1 MKIIKPIVAISK
13 IIDNHDAVLCGFD
26 GVLYDG
32 KNVNK
37 EALHALHKCSEAG
50 KEVVV
55 LTNSPLRVHSII
67 GLLLEGSASD
77 LAFLSSVISAGE
89 VLHYRLKDYTRL
101 GLPGPK
107 YYTLGNTS
115 AEAVFAGTLCQKAGN
130 LQQADFL
137 FAGMPENEND
147 MLEKYM
153 PALEHA
159 FALGLPLLCVGND
172 VSTYYNGEISLGA
185 GALAEQYAV
194 MGGKILTFGK
204 PDTAFLDYALESFSY
219 RPKSLLCIGDNFA
232 TDIKSGTLLNASTLL
247 ISKGVHVNML
257 GEGYIPDVEK
267 ARNLAMNFDAWPDY
281 VISGLRW

>member
-115 AEAVFAGTLCQKAGN
+115 AEAVFAGTLCQCRRKPKLTTPRSSLRPRAGR
-130 LQQADFL
+130 
-137 FAGMPENEND
+137 PSHW
-147 MLEKYM
+147 
-153 PALEHA
+153 PSEH
-159 FALGLPLLCVGND
+159 
-172 VSTYYNGEISLGA
+172 T
-185 GALAEQYAV
+185 
-194 MGGKILTFGK
+194 M
-204 PDTAFLDYALESFSY
+204 
-219 RPKSLLCIGDNFA
+219 R
-232 TDIKSGTLLNASTLL
+232 
-247 ISKGVHVNML
+247 
-257 GEGYIPDVEK
+257 
-267 ARNLAMNFDAWPDY
+267 RRWP
-281 VISGLRW
+281 